1 MFLGLPDPHP
11 DPLDRGTDPRI
22 RICIRIHTKMSRIH
36 NTLPRLNIKNT
47 ITLLLSGD
55 GGGYGR
61 GEDYEVVSHIGEAER
76 RDPAGVMSTA
86 ELERLARHLAIN

>member
-1 MFLGLPDPHP
+1 M
-11 DPLDRGTDPRI
+11 DRKLTRE
-22 RICIRIHTKMSRIH
+22 
-36 NTLPRLNIKNT
+36 NT

-61 GEDYEVVSHIGEAER
+61 GEDFEVVSHTAEAER
-76 RDPAGVMSTA
+76 RDPGPGVISTA